1 MAQRYSSC
9 STTPRSNA
17 AESSHSGSEDE
28 KYGRFCRSFADIQ
41 FLMQAIL
48 ANDADS
54 AIAAELWV
62 GAAKKAGVKNMVML
76 TLGTGVGAGV
86 VVDGKMVTGA
96 TGTCIATCPVLC
108 RVRKGELLLRPWLAV
123 DANGGARCEYI
134 RT

>member
-1 MAQRYSSC
+1 
-9 STTPRSNA
+9 
-17 AESSHSGSEDE
+17 
-28 KYGRFCRSFADIQ
+28 
-41 FLMQAIL
+41 MQAIL

-96 TGTCIATCPVLC
+96 TGMCGATCPVFVSREKMCTVTASLAGGWC
-108 RVRKGELLLRPWLAV
+108 EWRCTLRIYSDV
-123 DANGGARCEYI
+123 
-134 RT
+134 T